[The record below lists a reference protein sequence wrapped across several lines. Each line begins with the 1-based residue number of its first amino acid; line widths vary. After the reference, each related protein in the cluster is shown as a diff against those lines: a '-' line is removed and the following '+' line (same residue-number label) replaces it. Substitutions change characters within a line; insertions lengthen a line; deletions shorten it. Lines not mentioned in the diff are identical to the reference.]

1 MDSEKFPMYD
11 LSNPLEC
18 TPRELTLK
26 LVKQHGFLLHRV
38 VALTETI
45 LKQGFSKYAD
55 GCSDIMKEVTAEETV
70 LKQGESLKCLNREN
84 SFMKMQLESFRNQ
97 VNDKTEEAKSQALF
111 INTVKGKIQSATS
124 IHDLNSKL
132 DDQLREAEKANQD
145 LLDLL
150 N

>member
-1 MDSEKFPMYD
+1 
-11 LSNPLEC
+11 
-18 TPRELTLK
+18 
-26 LVKQHGFLLHRV
+26 
-38 VALTETI
+38 
-45 LKQGFSKYAD
+45 
-55 GCSDIMKEVTAEETV
+55 MKEVTAEETV

-150 N
+150 K

>member
-1 MDSEKFPMYD
+1 
-11 LSNPLEC
+11 
-18 TPRELTLK
+18 
-26 LVKQHGFLLHRV
+26 
-38 VALTETI
+38 
-45 LKQGFSKYAD
+45 
-55 GCSDIMKEVTAEETV
+55 MKEVTAEETV

-132 DDQLREAEKANQD
+132 DD
-145 LLDLL
+145 
-150 N
+150 

>member
-1 MDSEKFPMYD
+1 
-11 LSNPLEC
+11 
-18 TPRELTLK
+18 
-26 LVKQHGFLLHRV
+26 
-38 VALTETI
+38 
-45 LKQGFSKYAD
+45 
-55 GCSDIMKEVTAEETV
+55 MKEVTAEETV

-145 LLDLL
+145 LLNLL

>member
-1 MDSEKFPMYD
+1 
-11 LSNPLEC
+11 
-18 TPRELTLK
+18 
-26 LVKQHGFLLHRV
+26 
-38 VALTETI
+38 
-45 LKQGFSKYAD
+45 
-55 GCSDIMKEVTAEETV
+55 MKEVTAEETV